1 MAAPVI
7 HLSTQLPCDPARAYQ
22 LFTDPALLK
31 TWLCQDATVEPV
43 VGGAYEL
50 FWDPADRTV
59 NSTLGCKVTAL
70 EPEQLLAFDWRGPEQ
85 FQGLMNACDPLTHVV
100 VAFVPVDAGTAV
112 HLVHSGWR
120 EGPAWKAARKWHV
133 QSWALAFA
141 ALEELAHGVEG

>member
-1 MAAPVI
+1 MPAPVI
-7 HLSTQLPCDPARAYQ
+7 HLSTELRCAPERAYA
-22 LFTDPALLK
+22 LFTRPEELKRWLAL
-31 TWLCQDATVEPV
+31 DARVAPE
-43 VGGAYEL
+43 VGGPYEL
-50 FWDPADRTV
+50 FWDPERREK
-59 NSTLGCKVTAL
+59 NSTVGCTVTAL
-70 EPEQLLAFDWRGPEQ
+70 EPGQLLAFDWRGPEQ
-85 FQGLMNACDPLTHVV
+85 FEALMNEADPLTHVV